1 MAAATALI
9 ADRHLPGLAADWTA
23 EGDIKRFKKLSAGT
37 HRTLEPVG
45 PQYLAHARRMRHN
58 RTFSEDDRI
67 EAEAR
72 AKKVKTGDDDDDDFS
87 EPEDPSM
94 LLREAKDWK
103 VGFFRPPVRVHC
115 VRQWAV

>member
-1 MAAATALI
+1 MAAATTLI
-9 ADRHLPGLAADWTA
+9 ADRHFPVLPEGWQA
-23 EGDIKRFKKLSAGT
+23 EGDIKRIKSLSPAT
-37 HRTLEPVG
+37 QRSVEPVG

-72 AKKVKTGDDDDDDFS
+72 AKKIVDADNDGEIS

-94 LLREAKDWK
+94 LLRDAKDWK
-103 VGFFRPPVRVHC
+103 VREETEKRREVC
-115 VRQWAV
+115 